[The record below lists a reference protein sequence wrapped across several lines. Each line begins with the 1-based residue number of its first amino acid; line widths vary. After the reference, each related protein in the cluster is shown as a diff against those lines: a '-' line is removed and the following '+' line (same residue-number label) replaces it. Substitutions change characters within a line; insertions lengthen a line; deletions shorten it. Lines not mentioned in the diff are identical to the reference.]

1 MLEAVEVFRVAA
13 LPVGREVRRLDAVA
27 PGVEYEG
34 EQAVDIA
41 ALIEILSNW
50 DGNFYKMI
58 AQDPCRSVGERRTPA
73 IAPVAGPRSDSRCPS
88 SAEASE
94 RPAQRVVSILTWV
107 APISSTRHGI
117 MLVIGAGL
125 MPKCRVIEPWLH
137 RARSATPRVLMLS
150 KVRSRIN

>member
-1 MLEAVEVFRVAA
+1 VLEAVEVFRVAA

-27 PGVEYEG
+27 PGVVYEG

-94 RPAQRVVSILTWV
+94 RPAQRVVSILTCFSPSPDSVLTWV
-107 APISSTRHGI
+107 PHDVHVPIGDPPADRDTTTT
-117 MLVIGAGL
+117 
-125 MPKCRVIEPWLH
+125 
-137 RARSATPRVLMLS
+137 SATA
-150 KVRSRIN
+150 VRTRRQR